1 MDAPIQE
8 FFHPQRL
15 WLLLTV
21 PVLLLLYWGCCGA
34 RRPARRGWA
43 SRTSTG

>member
-1 MDAPIQE
+1 MDAPILE

-21 PVLLLLYWGCCGA
+21 PVLLLLYWGLL
-34 RRPARRGWA
+34 RRAA
-43 SRTSTG
+43 SR